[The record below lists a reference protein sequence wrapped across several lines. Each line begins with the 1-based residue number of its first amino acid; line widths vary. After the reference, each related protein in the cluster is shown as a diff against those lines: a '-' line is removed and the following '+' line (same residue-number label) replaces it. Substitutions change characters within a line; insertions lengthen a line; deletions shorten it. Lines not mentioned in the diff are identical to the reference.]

1 VRTQGPVAFTS
12 TGVAATAVAPTLGS
26 RRAQPEGWT
35 EEARRRG
42 PQSVATLTRYQ
53 GSVSAL
59 GTSWEEPF
67 RLEHYGTYRDKNLFD
82 LCHASIFQSTSCA
95 FGECDP
101 VDWIQTS
108 QPPDPIDEVPA
119 PSTMLGCP
127 GALREPQRTA
137 TSDTL
142 RAHWRRASRASP
154 YIEENPTKAPHV

>member
-1 VRTQGPVAFTS
+1 MV
-12 TGVAATAVAPTLGS
+12 
-26 RRAQPEGWT
+26 
-35 EEARRRG
+35 
-42 PQSVATLTRYQ
+42 TLTRDQ
-53 GSVSAL
+53 GSVSEL
-59 GTSWEEPF
+59 RTSCERPI
-67 RLEHYGTYRDKNLFD
+67 RLEHHGTYLDKNLFD
-82 LCHASIFQSTSCA
+82 LCHASVFQSTSCA

-101 VDWIQTS
+101 VDWILTS
-108 QPPDPIDEVPA
+108 QPPNQIDEVPA